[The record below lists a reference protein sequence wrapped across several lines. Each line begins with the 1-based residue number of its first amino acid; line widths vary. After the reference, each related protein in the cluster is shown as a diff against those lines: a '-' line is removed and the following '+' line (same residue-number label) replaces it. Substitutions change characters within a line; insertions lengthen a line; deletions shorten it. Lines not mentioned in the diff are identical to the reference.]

1 MVELKGLHHPRPYHL
16 RILMNPTLQKISSV
30 ALLVLKKV
38 EPILVQSSI
47 SQIASLVVLY
57 IPFRSPHLPPDL
69 LAVFVI
75 EDFLQEILPFDRHR
89 YPPRPRHLPHY
100 LNFQEL

>member
-1 MVELKGLHHPRPYHL
+1 
-16 RILMNPTLQKISSV
+16 
-30 ALLVLKKV
+30 
-38 EPILVQSSI
+38 
-47 SQIASLVVLY
+47 LY